1 MFFPVSKIFW
11 LIAEPVAALVLF
23 AGVGVALAFTR
34 WARTGRRLAA
44 VAVLGLLVILF
55 TPLGAALLRPLEDR
69 FPPPLD
75 HDDFATNRSKIMN
88 VIDSNSLERDAGGKV
103 LNTFPHPAP
112 DLPAPTGIIVLGGG
126 LEASK
131 SEARGQP
138 ILDDDGMRLIAGLQL
153 ARRYPTARLIFS
165 GGTGSLFEQTSGEA
179 PFVRKF
185 WLDLGGPADRMSFE
199 GKSRNTWENALFARN
214 LAQPKPGDTWLL
226 VTSAWHMP
234 RSMGIFRRLGFK
246 VIAYPVAYRTFGDDR
261 DWWLP
266 VNAPDRIS
274 ELDLAIREWVGLLAY
289 RLTHKTN
296 ALFPAP

>member
-11 LIAEPVAALVLF
+11 LIAEPVTVLVLL

-55 TPLGAALLRPLEDR
+55 TPLGAALLRPLENR
-69 FPPPLD
+69 FPPPPS
-75 HDDFATNRSKIMN
+75 DF
-88 VIDSNSLERDAGGKV
+88 
-103 LNTFPHPAP
+103 
-112 DLPAPTGIIVLGGG
+112 PAPTGIIVLGGG

-131 SEARGQP
+131 TEARGQP

-153 ARRYPTARLIFS
+153 ARRYPTARLIFT
-165 GGTGSLFEQTSGEA
+165 GGTGSLFEQGSGEA

-185 WLDLGGPADRMSFE
+185 WLDLGGPADRMSFD
-199 GKSRNTWENALFARN
+199 GKSRNTWENALFTRD

-234 RSMGIFRRLGFK
+234 RAMGIFRRLGFK
-246 VIAYPVAYRTFGDDR
+246 VTAYPVAYRTFGDDR